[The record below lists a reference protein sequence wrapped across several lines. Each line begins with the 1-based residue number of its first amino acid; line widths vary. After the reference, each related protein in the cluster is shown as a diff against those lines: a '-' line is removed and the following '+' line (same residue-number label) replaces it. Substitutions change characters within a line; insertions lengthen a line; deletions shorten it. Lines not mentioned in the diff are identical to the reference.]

1 MVFSLNFNFDKYS
14 CVLIS
19 RGNMVFSLNSNFDK
33 YSFVLISRKIW
44 SLVEILL
51 ETKISPVTPVI
62 VGHVTTLPVMM
73 KALQTKLMCTI
84 LINHH

>member
-14 CVLIS
+14 C
-19 RGNMVFSLNSNFDK
+19 
-33 YSFVLISRKIW
+33 VLISRKIW

-62 VGHVTTLPVMM
+62 VGHVTTLPVM
-73 KALQTKLMCTI
+73 KNASLTKVVVANN
-84 LINHH
+84 INVYNIDHLFNSHLHAYGFMFR